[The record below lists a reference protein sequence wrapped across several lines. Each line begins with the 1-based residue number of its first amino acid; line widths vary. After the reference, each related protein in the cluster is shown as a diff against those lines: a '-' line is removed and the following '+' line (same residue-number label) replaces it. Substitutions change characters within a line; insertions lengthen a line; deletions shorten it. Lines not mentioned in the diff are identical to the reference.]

1 MGLTGTHSVRRTQQN
16 LRRSLEKDASHGGI
30 TLVLGAGVS
39 LSRGLRSWRSLTQRM
54 WQRVRGKQPMP
65 AWLSDGG
72 PVPHPLAYQIVFE
85 ELEHALR
92 VDSLAKRPDGD
103 PIAAADQRF
112 AELLKQELYRGFRAA
127 GEPGDTL
134 AVLADLI
141 RREQASSAS
150 RILRVITFNA
160 DDLLEIEANAG
171 HGHQED
177 PVVWPVPRASFHPR
191 REKGAHGRPP
201 IPAYHL
207 HGYVPRLRN
216 RRAAPD
222 TLVFTDSEYWRSVAN
237 PASFANRTLAN
248 ALQDSHCIFVG
259 LSMEDVNLMR
269 WLGLRQVEVENDYLS
284 RQASSGLEA
293 EKSLDKL
300 RDALSRHFWITTPDA
315 DPSRLIA
322 SHLERRGVGPI
333 VIEAWG
339 RPFQELIEGCFPA
352 AAKLRT
358 GSEG

>member
-1 MGLTGTHSVRRTQQN
+1 MGLAATHYVRRTQQH
-16 LRRSLEKDASHGGI
+16 LRRSLAKDASLGGI

-39 LSRGLRSWRSLTQRM
+39 LSRGLRSWRSLTQVM
-54 WQRVRGKQPMP
+54 WKRILGKQGMP
-65 AWLSDGG
+65 AWLADGA
-72 PVPHPLAYQIVFE
+72 PAPHPLACQIVFE

-92 VDSLAKRPDGD
+92 AEALAKSPKDD
-103 PIAAADQRF
+103 PIAAAERRF
-112 AELLKQELYRGFRAA
+112 AEVLKQELYRGFQPD

-134 AVLADLI
+134 AVLGDLI
-141 RREQASSAS
+141 RREQASAAP

-160 DDLLEIEANAG
+160 DDLLEMEANRGFSYQA
-171 HGHQED
+171 D
-177 PVVWPVPRASFHPR
+177 PVVWSVPRASFHPR

-201 IPAYHL
+201 IPVYHL
-207 HGYVPRLRN
+207 HGYVPRLGN

-248 ALQDSHCIFVG
+248 ALQDSHCVFAG

-284 RQASSGLEA
+284 RQESSELEQA
-293 EKSLDKL
+293 KSLDKL
-300 RDALSRHFWITTPDA
+300 RDALSRHFWITTPEA

-322 SHLERRGVGPI
+322 SHLERRGVGTI
-333 VIEAWG
+333 VIETWG
-339 RPFQELIEGCFPA
+339 RPFQDLIESCFPPA
-352 AAKLRT
+352 ANGQA
-358 GSEG
+358 